1 MSEKTYEISLRL
13 NGREKRFRVEERETL
28 LQVLRERAGL
38 TGAKKGCDLGECG
51 ACTVILNGRA
61 VNSCCVF
68 AVQADGGSV
77 ETIEGLGFAIP
88 LDDVLNMLEDIMTNG
103 QVTSHAYVGVTVDN
117 AAAYPESGVR
127 SGGYLVEIVSG
138 GPADKAGLQAGDVIT
153 MVGTT
158 TITSSQDLTSV
169 LGSKSYKAGDTTTVT
184 YIRAGQVYTTELTF
198 GSTLDKPAEAEPQ
211 SNIPQ
216 QDGGNYEDYYG
227 DMEDFFNQFFGRGYA
242 A

>member
-77 ETIEGLGFAIP
+77 ETIEGLGTP
-88 LDDVLNMLEDIMTNG
+88 
-103 QVTSHAYVGVTVDN
+103 
-117 AAAYPESGVR
+117 
-127 SGGYLVEIVSG
+127 
-138 GPADKAGLQAGDVIT
+138 
-153 MVGTT
+153 
-158 TITSSQDLTSV
+158 
-169 LGSKSYKAGDTTTVT
+169 
-184 YIRAGQVYTTELTF
+184 
-198 GSTLDKPAEAEPQ
+198 DKPHPLQQAFIDAGAVQCGFCTPGMILAAKALLDCEPRPSRSAIRQALSGNLCRCTGYEKIEQAVERAAEVI
-211 SNIPQ
+211 S
-216 QDGGNYEDYYG
+216 
-227 DMEDFFNQFFGRGYA
+227 GYA
-242 A
+242 ERGGEGA

>member
-77 ETIEGLGFAIP
+77 ETIEGLGTP
-88 LDDVLNMLEDIMTNG
+88 
-103 QVTSHAYVGVTVDN
+103 
-117 AAAYPESGVR
+117 
-127 SGGYLVEIVSG
+127 
-138 GPADKAGLQAGDVIT
+138 
-153 MVGTT
+153 
-158 TITSSQDLTSV
+158 
-169 LGSKSYKAGDTTTVT
+169 
-184 YIRAGQVYTTELTF
+184 
-198 GSTLDKPAEAEPQ
+198 DKPHPLQQAFIDAGAVQCGFCTPGMILAAKALLDREPRPSRSAIRQALSGNLCRCTGYEKIEQAVERAAEVI
-211 SNIPQ
+211 S
-216 QDGGNYEDYYG
+216 
-227 DMEDFFNQFFGRGYA
+227 GYA
-242 A
+242 ERGGEGA

>member
-77 ETIEGLGFAIP
+77 ETIEGLGTP
-88 LDDVLNMLEDIMTNG
+88 
-103 QVTSHAYVGVTVDN
+103 
-117 AAAYPESGVR
+117 
-127 SGGYLVEIVSG
+127 
-138 GPADKAGLQAGDVIT
+138 
-153 MVGTT
+153 
-158 TITSSQDLTSV
+158 
-169 LGSKSYKAGDTTTVT
+169 
-184 YIRAGQVYTTELTF
+184 
-198 GSTLDKPAEAEPQ
+198 DKPHPLQQAFIDAGAVQCGFCTPGMILAAKALLDREPRPSRSAIRQALSGNLCHCTGYEKIEQAVERAAEVI
-211 SNIPQ
+211 S
-216 QDGGNYEDYYG
+216 
-227 DMEDFFNQFFGRGYA
+227 GYA
-242 A
+242 ERGGEGA